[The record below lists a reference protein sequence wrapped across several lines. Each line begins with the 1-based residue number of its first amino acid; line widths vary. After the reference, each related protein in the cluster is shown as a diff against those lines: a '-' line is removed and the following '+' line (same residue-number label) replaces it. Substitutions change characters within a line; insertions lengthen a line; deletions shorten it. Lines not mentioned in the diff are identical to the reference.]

1 MPTPAN
7 HGRIIRCRRRRQRS
21 RLQPH
26 ATRRP
31 ARLATAGQLMPQGT
45 GLLLPRL
52 AGVPLIH
59 RVVADDRMAVMLA
72 KALAELDIAVPVD
85 WKKAEC
91 DPTSFTRFT
100 LERWIKSARRI
111 GHPSSLPA
119 GSQHQRHSLRM
130 GRAR

>member
-7 HGRIIRCRRRRQRS
+7 HGRIIRSRGRRQRS
-21 RLQPH
+21 HLQPH

-31 ARLATAGQLMPQGT
+31 TRLASSGQLMPQGT

-72 KALAELDIAVPVD
+72 KSLVGVGHCRP
-85 WKKAEC
+85 W
-91 DPTSFTRFT
+91 R
-100 LERWIKSARRI
+100 LEK
-111 GHPSSLPA
+111 G
-119 GSQHQRHSLRM
+119 
-130 GRAR
+130 